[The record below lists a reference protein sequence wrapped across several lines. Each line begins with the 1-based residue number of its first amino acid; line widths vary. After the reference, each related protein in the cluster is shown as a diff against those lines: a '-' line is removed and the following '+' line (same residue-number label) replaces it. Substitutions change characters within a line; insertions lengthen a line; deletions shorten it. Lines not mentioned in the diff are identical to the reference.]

1 LAPDEIAEVKSQ
13 SSDDIQKD
21 LVNSPQGISAVIN
34 KDISN
39 SPKSTDKV
47 ELHLAQETDI
57 HFLNENALDN

>member
-1 LAPDEIAEVKSQ
+1 LAHDEIAEVKSQ

-21 LVNSPQGISAVIN
+21 LVNLPQGISAVIN

-47 ELHLAQETDI
+47 E
-57 HFLNENALDN
+57 